1 MAGLVGDPGLP
12 RTWAPWPGWPAAT
25 ADAAE
30 PVAADL
36 ARPLQAAD
44 LDRSWRLDFHHPR
57 GVVPLAVR
65 LLDHLVAGSQ
75 LAARE
80 TGSGHGFTAR
90 LLGTHVY
97 YGAPDGVGP
106 GDATGSAEPEAYLRY
121 GEGFARAWAD
131 DAAKLDAA
139 LSRLEA
145 VPATELAHGDAEALG
160 VYLDRALDVHREA
173 WRIHFA
179 TMYRLLAV
187 HAHVLDEL
195 RALGIDEVT
204 AASLLQGEENA
215 VLTGDRELRD
225 LAGAARRQGLA
236 GLFELPGPG
245 LAERLRDRPEAAPW
259 WAAFEAFLSRHGN
272 RGEAAA
278 ELTVPTWNEDPEP
291 ALALVRRELV
301 EGGAHRARAAG
312 TEIADRV
319 RRELDLQARQR
330 FETVH
335 RLARQANFA
344 WWNEEH
350 NVVIDLRA
358 HLPVRRAGL
367 AAAAVL
373 GLPLPDDAL
382 YLHVEEL
389 RAALAGAAGWPELA
403 EPAGRRR
410 AYVGMWREQRSRLPV
425 RLGSGGDGRDPVLRE
440 ILGAGFGGGSVPGVV
455 LSGLGVS
462 PGSGRGPARV
472 LATVLDLAE
481 VRTGEVLV
489 CEATSPAWTSAFD
502 RIAGCVCEQGGMLTH
517 AAIIAREYGVPAVC
531 AVPGACTSIR
541 TGDLVEVDGTTGQV
555 RVLGT
560 ASPAEF
566 SGA

>member
-1 MAGLVGDPGLP
+1 MAELMGDP
-12 RTWAPWPGWPAAT
+12 RASHDWAPWPRWP
-25 ADAAE
+25 D
-30 PVAADL
+30 PVAADFV
-36 ARPLQAAD
+36 AADPTRPLRTDD

-80 TGSGHGFTAR
+80 TGSGYGFTAR

-97 YGAPDGVGP
+97 YGAPDGTSP
-106 GDATGSAEPEAYLRY
+106 GDGIRPPDPEAYLRY
-121 GEGFARAWAD
+121 SAGFARAWAG
-131 DAAKLDAA
+131 DAAKLDAS

-145 VPATELAHGDAEALG
+145 VPAAELAHGDAATL
-160 VYLDRALDVHREA
+160 VAYLDLALAVHQEA

-187 HAHVLDEL
+187 HAYVLDEL

-204 AASLLQGEENA
+204 AAGLLQGEENA
-215 VLTGDRELRD
+215 VLAGDRELRA
-225 LAGAARRQGLA
+225 LADAARGQGLA
-236 GLFELPGPG
+236 TLFELPGTG
-245 LAERLRDRPEAAPW
+245 LAERLRDRPEAAAW
-259 WAAFEAFLSRHGN
+259 WNAFEAFLSRHGN

-278 ELTVPTWNEDPEP
+278 EITMPTWNEDPEP

-301 EGGAHRARAAG
+301 EGRTHRARAAVS
-312 TEIADRV
+312 EVADRV
-319 RRELDLQARQR
+319 RRRLDPQVRQR

-335 RLARQANFA
+335 QLARRANFA

-350 NVVIDLRA
+350 NLVIDLRA

-373 GLPLPDDAL
+373 DLPAPDDAL
-382 YLHVEEL
+382 YLHLEEL
-389 RAALAGAAGWPELA
+389 RAVLVGVAGWAELA
-403 EPAGRRR
+403 EPAGQRRE
-410 AYVGMWREQRSRLPV
+410 YVTRWRERRSHLPV
-425 RLGSGGDGRDPVLRE
+425 RLGSGGDDRDPVLRE
-440 ILGAGFGGGSVPGVV
+440 ILGAGTGGSVAGVV
-455 LSGLGVS
+455 LPGLGVS
-462 PGSGRGPARV
+462 PGRSRGPARV

-481 VRTGEVLV
+481 VRSGEVLV

-531 AVPGACTSIR
+531 AVPGACTTIS
-541 TGDLVEVDGTTGQV
+541 TGDLVEVDGTAGEV
-555 RVLGT
+555 RVLQT
-560 ASPAEF
+560 VSAARNPRA
-566 SGA
+566 